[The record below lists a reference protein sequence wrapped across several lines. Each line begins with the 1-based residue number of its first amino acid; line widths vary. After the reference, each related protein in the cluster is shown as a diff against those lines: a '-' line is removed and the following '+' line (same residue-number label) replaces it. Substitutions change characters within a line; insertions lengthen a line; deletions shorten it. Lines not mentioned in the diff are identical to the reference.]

1 MEAASL
7 AIPPWNSKLLRIA
20 YCPGAAG
27 LPESPPDPIVHI
39 DAHIHL
45 WRRDDGE
52 RFWMRDKIPALD
64 RDFTEEQLR
73 EVRTRCGVGAAI
85 AVQAMHNS
93 AESLRLLE
101 AAQRSDQL
109 LGVVAWA
116 DLFDPVLDDTIARYR
131 QYARFAGVRPLPPD
145 TFGGDW
151 LDDPRTRQV
160 LARFR
165 DLDVPVDLLV
175 RVERLP
181 SLRTLLRG
189 LPGLRVVLNHGG
201 RPAVMTGE
209 LEPWAREI
217 RALAAE
223 TAVLVKCSGLVER
236 AGVEWTRASVEPY
249 VATLVDAFGPSRV
262 MFATNWP
269 VSTLSSRYDLWT
281 DTLVDILGRLGL
293 SADDQAAIMGR
304 TAARHYGVRHPDP
317 DAAVPHPASG
327 DAPAQRARFAATHIT
342 N

>member
-1 MEAASL
+1 ML
-7 AIPPWNSKLLRIA
+7 
-20 YCPGAAG
+20 G
-27 LPESPPDPIVHI
+27 ESPPDQIVHI

-45 WRRDDGE
+45 WRLDDGE

-64 RDFTEEQLR
+64 RDFTEEHLR
-73 EVRTRCGVGAAI
+73 EVRARCGVGGAI
-85 AVQAMHNS
+85 AVQAMHNV

-116 DLFDPVLDDTIARYR
+116 DLFDPALEETIARYR
-131 QYARFAGVRPLPPD
+131 QYPRFAGVRPLPPD

-151 LDDPRTRQV
+151 LDDTRTPRA
-160 LARFR
+160 LARLSA
-165 DLDVPVDLLV
+165 LDVPVDLLV

-181 SLRTLLRG
+181 SLRALLRDLSG
-189 LPGLRVVLNHGG
+189 PRVVLNHGG
-201 RPAVMTGE
+201 RPAVMTGQ

-217 RALAAE
+217 RALAHE
-223 TAVLVKCSGLVER
+223 TSMLVKCSGLVER

-249 VATLVDAFGPSRV
+249 VAVLIEAFGPSRV

-269 VSTLSSRYDLWT
+269 VSTISARYDQWT
-281 DTLVDILGRLGL
+281 ATLVDILGRLGL
-293 SADDQAAIMGR
+293 SQEERAAVMGL
-304 TAARHYGVRHPDP
+304 TAARHYGVQLPEA
-317 DAAVPHPASG
+317 DATARARTV
-327 DAPAQRARFAATHIT
+327 DVTPAQRARSATTHTT